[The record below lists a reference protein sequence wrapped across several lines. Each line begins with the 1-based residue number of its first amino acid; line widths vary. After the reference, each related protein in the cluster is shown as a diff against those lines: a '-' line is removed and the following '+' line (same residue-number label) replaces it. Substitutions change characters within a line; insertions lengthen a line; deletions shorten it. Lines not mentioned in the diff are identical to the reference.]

1 MYLCGRQGVVAIS
14 RKVEKTG
21 VFRGFCTDL
30 REKVRVLGKT
40 GGVFGRFENGQ
51 RKRVVKV
58 AIFYNPL
65 LAGDTQDL

>member
-1 MYLCGRQGVVAIS
+1 MAIS

-30 REKVRVLGKT
+30 REKVRVLGKI
-40 GGVFGRFENGQ
+40 GGVFGRFEDGK

-58 AIFYNPL
+58 AIFYNPYL
-65 LAGDTQDL
+65 VYDT

>member
-1 MYLCGRQGVVAIS
+1 MPIS

-30 REKVRVLGKT
+30 REKVGVLGKT

-51 RKRVVKV
+51 RERVVKV
-58 AIFYNPL
+58 AIFYNPRL
-65 LAGDTQDL
+65 VYDT

>member
-1 MYLCGRQGVVAIS
+1 MR
-14 RKVEKTG
+14 

-30 REKVRVLGKT
+30 RKKVGVLGKT

-51 RKRVVKV
+51 RKRVVKA

-65 LAGDTQDL
+65 FMGDTQDL